1 MAFLASK
8 QHNGAQR
15 YNSDKKNFAEGKKV
29 AQVCSYFMN
38 QNHTIK
44 NCYSLI
50 GFPADFKFTKTK
62 RFVSGAKRQSS
73 SALDLLSEF
82 GCMNSKSA
90 SSPLDPC
97 VQFRLD
103 SGDLLSDPS
112 LYRGLLGKLN
122 YLTHTRPHLSFV
134 VQHLS

>member
-73 SALDLLSEF
+73 SACRNS
-82 GCMNSKSA
+82 SKSISQFRRNA
-90 SSPLDPC
+90 YDSRPVSVFINYFKMSKLAIKESSPMMK
-97 VQFRLD
+97 QF
-103 SGDLLSDPS
+103 LLIAMT
-112 LYRGLLGKLN
+112 L
-122 YLTHTRPHLSFV
+122 
-134 VQHLS
+134 Q